1 MYARKRL
8 DIGWLDLAHGLTG
21 SLTRGEEAFSKRRV
35 ESWFAAN
42 PTSGPTN
49 EVGAKSAAPARGALC
64 CLSVRTGFDLY
75 LQTLALPRGSEV
87 LMSALT
93 IPDMWR
99 IVEHHGLVPI
109 PVDLDPRTLA
119 PRIDL
124 VRGAATSKTRA
135 LVIAHLFGACV
146 PLEPYLALARER
158 GWVLLEDCAQ
168 SFTGA
173 DSKGHP
179 QADVSMFSFGPIKTA
194 AALAGGV
201 VCVKDPRILAE
212 MRAREAAYPLQS
224 RAQYAQRILKYS
236 GLKAI
241 TNPILYRAFVGLCG
255 LAGKDHDRVI
265 QGSVRGFAGGDFFAK
280 LRRRPSAAL
289 CALVARRLAANNSE
303 RVARRAER
311 ARALVARLGSV
322 VELPAGEAMQH
333 SYWVFTILADD
344 PARLVADLR
353 AAGFDA
359 TRAASL
365 AVVPAPADRASL
377 DARDARQLLA
387 RMVYLP
393 VYPELPARAIEPM
406 ADAVRTSVR
415 GLPAAA
421 ADPAPLARGRATT

>member
-21 SLTRGEEAFSKRRV
+21 SLTRGEESFSKRRV
-35 ESWFAAN
+35 ESWFDAGSGGSR
-42 PTSGPTN
+42 PTR
-49 EVGAKSAAPARGALC
+49 PARGALC

-75 LQTLALPRGSEV
+75 LQALALPPGSEV

-93 IPDMWR
+93 IPDMWK
-99 IVEHHGLVPI
+99 IVEHHGLVPVPI
-109 PVDLDPRTLA
+109 DLDPATLA

-124 VRGAATSKTRA
+124 VRRAATNKTRA
-135 LVIAHLFGACV
+135 LLIAHLFGACV

-168 SFTGA
+168 SFTGS

-179 QADVSMFSFGPIKTA
+179 EADVSMFSFGPIKTA

-201 VCVKDPRILAE
+201 VCVKDPQLLAL
-212 MRAREAAYPLQS
+212 MRAHEAAYPIQS

-236 GLKAI
+236 GLKALS
-241 TNPILYRAFVGLCG
+241 TPLLYRAFVGLCG
-255 LAGKDHDRVI
+255 LAGKDHDSVI

-280 LRRRPSAAL
+280 IRRRPSAAL
-289 CALVARRLAANNSE
+289 CALVARRLASSNGA
-303 RVARRAER
+303 RVARRAELS
-311 ARALVARLGSV
+311 RALVARLGPT
-322 VELPAGEAMQH
+322 VELPAGEASQH
-333 SYWVFTILADD
+333 SFWVFTILVDD
-344 PARLVADLR
+344 PERVVADLR

-365 AVVPAPADRASL
+365 AIVPAPSGRANL
-377 DARDARQLLA
+377 DARDARHLLT
-387 RMVYLP
+387 RIVYLP

-406 ADAVRTSVR
+406 ADAVRASIR
-415 GLPAAA
+415 GGRVPD
-421 ADPAPLARGRATT
+421 ADALRLARGRAST